1 MPSKPEK
8 QPLQQSKAR
17 SKITVMSK
25 VGNTGNCSRSA
36 NDTTRG
42 RKQLHAYEIETT
54 CKAIRSGSRYP
65 LRDELAVRMAYHHG
79 LRASELVGLQWQHI
93 DLKARQVQVNR
104 KKNGI
109 SNTHP
114 IVSRKEITLL
124 NKLHREQGKP
134 KTGYVFNTERGTV
147 LSVKG
152 LGAMFSA
159 YSEKALGIKWNFHA
173 LRHAT
178 ATDLIDQ
185 NIHIHTIQHFMGH
198 RNLQNTTV
206 YLSENS
212 SRFRAID
219 FD

>member
-1 MPSKPEK
+1 MPSKPRN
-8 QPLQQSKAR
+8 QQVQR
-17 SKITVMSK
+17 SKSSSKTTVWSK
-25 VGNTGNCSRSA
+25 VGSTGNCSRTA
-36 NDTTRG
+36 NDKARG
-42 RKQLHAYEIETT
+42 RKFLYPHEIEAI
-54 CKAIRSGSRYP
+54 CKTIRKGSRYP

-93 DLKARQVQVNR
+93 DLKARQLQVNR
-104 KKNGI
+104 LKNGI

-124 NKLHREQGKP
+124 NKLHRERGNP

-152 LGAMFSA
+152 LAAMFVSN
-159 YSEKALGIKWNFHA
+159 SEKALGMKWNFHA

-198 RNLQNTTV
+198 RNLANTTV

-212 SRFRAID
+212 SRFRAIE
-219 FD
+219 FE